1 MGVYR
6 YSKRRKLMRDSITKQ
21 YEERDSI
28 TKQYEDLLIKHEGS
42 RVLNGRHMAYSCPTG
57 YTTIG
62 FGRNLDT
69 RGLSEKEALF
79 LLGNDIINCTN
90 DLECIFSYHFFWE
103 ETPIVVRRV
112 LIDLRF
118 ALGYTGFRKF
128 KRAIEAIKHKK
139 YNTFMKE
146 LIDSK
151 WYRGKGEHRL
161 DDNIEL
167 ISGWLST

>member
-28 TKQYEDLLIKHEGS
+28 TKQYEDLLIKMG
-42 RVLNGRHMAYSCPTG
+42 YSCSTG
-57 YTTIG
+57 YTT
-62 FGRNLDT
+62 NWED
-69 RGLSEKEALF
+69 RGLSVKEALF
-79 LLGNDIINCTN
+79 LLDNDIINCTN
-90 DLECIFSYHFFWE
+90 DLKCIFSYRFFWE
-103 ETPIVVRRV
+103 ETPWVVRRV
-112 LIDLRF
+112 LIDLRY

-128 KRAIEAIKHKK
+128 KRAIEAINHKK
-139 YNTFMKE
+139 YNTFIKE

-151 WYRGKGEHRL
+151 WYRGKGKHRL

-167 ISGWLST
+167 IAEWLST